1 MPRKRKASQ
10 RRIDACRANGAKGA
24 GKKSP
29 ESRQK
34 CAANS
39 LKHGLCATAASSMLL
54 PSEDAELYNQLLDS
68 YMARYRPQDECERQ
82 VLLQI
87 HYAMWR
93 MRRIPTI
100 ETTLLHSEIMRIN
113 KRTDEENG
121 FKNMGE
127 GFKVGIAFKNHA
139 NNDRSFDLLNR
150 YESRIQRSFSR
161 LTQDLNKLQS
171 SRPTSDDGPATT
183 TPQPSTPSAQT
194 EQCKNE
200 ANGIPPTSEI
210 PRSKTAA
217 LATVAFLII
226 SLAFH
231 TVFPLVSH
239 ETMRHRW

>member
-1 MPRKRKASQ
+1 MPSKRK
-10 RRIDACRANGAKGA
+10 IDACRANGAKGA
-24 GKKSP
+24 GKKS
-29 ESRQK
+29 EQSRQK

-54 PSEDAELYNQLLDS
+54 PSESAEMYNQLLDS

-113 KRTDEENG
+113 NTDEDEIG

-127 GFKVGIAFKNHA
+127 PFKVGIAFKNLA

-161 LTQDLNKLQS
+161 LTQDLDKLQS
-171 SRPTSDDGPATT
+171 NRPIYDDDQTPT
-183 TPQPSTPSAQT
+183 TPLPSMPPTET

-200 ANGIPPTSEI
+200 ANE
-210 PRSKTAA
+210 A
-217 LATVAFLII
+217 
-226 SLAFH
+226 
-231 TVFPLVSH
+231 
-239 ETMRHRW
+239 